1 MSRVHSEVC
10 WSDGS
15 SVAVTFED
23 ELSHLE
29 PELRERIT
37 SAIDQAI
44 GDLTFDGLLDPLGA
58 LAVEV
63 TLRKSDGHAY
73 RRESERRGRL
83 AL

>member
-1 MSRVHSEVC
+1 VC

-15 SVAVTFED
+15 SVTVTFDDSLE
-23 ELSHLE
+23 HLE
-29 PELRERIT
+29 RDQRERI
-37 SAIDQAI
+37 AAMIDDTI
-44 GDLTFDGLLDPLGA
+44 TGLTFDGLLDPLGA

-63 TLRKSDGHAY
+63 TLRQSDLRAY